1 MKKICIMVLIAISI
15 FSCCACNGLEKN
27 DSISTDVATE
37 DNLFSEINTMMTVEP
52 VARVIYCSSFVELDD
67 SDVIVKND
75 PSENGLGT
83 HSKMKEVDGQKENKA
98 FTMSDGQL
106 MLTYE
111 CSQEYVKQ
119 DVPEMIQKN
128 RCVDLFYD
136 NDGNQYHFYL
146 GTDVLNY
153 YHNVEANR
161 EFYVD
166 SGKAK
171 TKDELSQLADKV
183 IETFAGIDVM
193 NFEKGTVNKRDNQY
207 YVTYRYK
214 FCGYDTD
221 TYISMS
227 FTPSGTLAFYH
238 SNEASIFQTWE
249 GKITEADIKK
259 AAATVSRSSIQPSGS
274 TEQKLVM
281 GDDGYMY
288 LMMDSMTAGY
298 TETDENGGYVR
309 DVLPTES
316 VCYVRVIP
324 ES

>member
-1 MKKICIMVLIAISI
+1 MKKICILVLTIITI
-15 FSCCACNGLEKN
+15 VSCCACSGLEKN
-27 DSISTDVATE
+27 DSISTGAATE
-37 DNLFSEINTMMTVEP
+37 DNLYPQDDTIMSVEP
-52 VARVIYCSSFVELDD
+52 VARVVYCTSYITLDD
-67 SDVIVKND
+67 PDIIVKND
-75 PSENGLGT
+75 PSENGLGA
-83 HSKMKEVDGQKENKA
+83 HSKMKEVDGSKENKA
-98 FTMSDGQL
+98 FTMSGGQV

-111 CSQEYVKQ
+111 SSREYVKQ
-119 DVPEMIQKN
+119 DVPEIIQNN

-136 NDGNQYHFYL
+136 NDGNQYRFYS
-146 GTDVLNY
+146 GTDILNY
-153 YHNVEANR
+153 YHNVDVNR

-171 TKDELSQLADKV
+171 TEDELSQLADKV
-183 IETFAGIDVM
+183 IESFAGIDVD
-193 NFEKGTVNKRDNQY
+193 NFEKGTVNHRGNQY

-214 FCGYDTD
+214 FCGYATD

-238 SNEASIFQTWE
+238 SNEASIFQDWE
-249 GKITEADIKK
+249 DKITESDIKK
-259 AAATVSRSSIQPSGS
+259 AAASVSRSSIHPSGS

-281 GDDGYMY
+281 GDDGYTY
-288 LMMDSMTAGY
+288 LVISAITNGY
-298 TETDENGGYVR
+298 TETDENGGFVR